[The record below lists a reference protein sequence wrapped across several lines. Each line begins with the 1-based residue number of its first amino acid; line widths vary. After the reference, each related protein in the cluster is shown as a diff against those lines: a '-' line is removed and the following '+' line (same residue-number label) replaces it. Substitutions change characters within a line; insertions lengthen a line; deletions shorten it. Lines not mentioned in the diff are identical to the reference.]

1 MLTDLKSNLASFRK
15 PMPADILMSPTTTN
29 SKSMTA
35 TPTKPTAEIDKTNTN
50 KSINYSSNLNS
61 IQTTVSSNL
70 VVPEV
75 NIIKSDLIIERS
87 SVNLKNNQSE
97 INYILPVLKNN
108 TSPVNNIRTK
118 VTTVNKVIQNIVFK
132 TPVLQNTMSSIIQ
145 YITPTIQNQQTSV
158 INYATPVLKN
168 NQSTIAVKSPVAVS
182 LSKLTGN
189 VFIKNI
195 TVTKVDQKRLETGYT
210 KQSPD
215 IFKSK
220 LDTTKLINY
229 SGTSIFTKS
238 FVDKSK
244 FNVDT
249 IKVYSQKTKFTKPI
263 INSSKLNLDSLP
275 SKFSPGKYT
284 PTKLYPES
292 ILKNTSTR
300 WKGNIPPAV
309 NFIVDTAA
317 KGFTVKYDSSK
328 FVGINGTTYTYPI
341 KGKSVLQV
349 GNYSLNNQL
358 GSGSPKVKSLG
369 FTSTKRYEDS
379 VKSNAQ
385 KSILGTW
392 AVTRRSPSPIDN
404 QYTKFDLQQASWN
417 PTYMKQP
424 YVTRGIQNG
433 VEPERWGSTFDD
445 GLIRGG
451 AVTAA
456 SRLLYDTIR
465 LGKFAASPKGLLW
478 ITKQV
483 GLGLTRPNGL
493 NRIQTGVKSLLSLAG
508 NATGVR
514 FPAHGAFSIT
524 KYEDAV
530 LGKGAVLP
538 ELGDR
543 LPKLKTKLFNG
554 SLIIDNS
561 WGGPN
566 SLYGIGTT
574 KISRVVDTKQN
585 AITVA
590 KQSYK
595 IFDIV
600 NGRSVLVKQL
610 NEADRFPKY
619 NIGYKYLSGFIPSLF
634 NNTKDTEFE
643 TRGSIY
649 QIDDIGLKTKL
660 KSFQDPGYATTED
673 WLNLKGSNADVAQWN
688 TTSYGQIPKKSK
700 RKSNVAL
707 DFRKLR
713 DGIDPE
719 SPNAQ
724 YQKTLEKTYGFGS
737 LDSAKT
743 SVPQQGKGSF
753 ITSLADLRNDKNA
766 LANNPNFKGDKIN
779 AIDIGTKSDIYEASK
794 DLIDFYFLGVAKNQ
808 AMAFRATLTG
818 LTDDFAPGWN
828 NINIMGRPDGSYI
841 YTSFERTVSFTFRVA
856 ALSRSEMIPIWRKL
870 NYLATYTMP
879 DFSTAR
885 ASGPMMRLTLG
896 NLFQETP
903 GFLNSFSITI
913 PDEATWDIA
922 EDADENNLAKQ
933 LPTVVDVSVGYTV
946 IADYRPQLGG
956 RAYSLSTKGANNK
969 DTDGNWL
976 FDSMDTVKVSKQ
988 SKVPVQKTGA

>member
-1 MLTDLKSNLASFRK
+1 MATTPAKEPANINIPKSTIIQPIKEVDTSNINE
-15 PMPADILMSPTTTN
+15 P
-29 SKSMTA
+29 
-35 TPTKPTAEIDKTNTN
+35 
-50 KSINYSSNLNS
+50 INYASNLNQINTLVES
-61 IQTTVSSNL
+61 QLTIPIITTIQ
-70 VVPEV
+70 
-75 NIIKSDLIIERS
+75 SDLIIERTTPK
-87 SVNLKNNQSE
+87 LQNNQAAL
-97 INYILPVLKNN
+97 INYTLPILKL
-108 TSPVNNIRTK
+108 TSKPTDNIRTK
-118 VTTVNKVIQNIVFK
+118 VISINKLIQQIAFK
-132 TPVLQNTMSSIIQ
+132 TPILKNTLTNTIKYTLPVLQN
-145 YITPTIQNQQTSV
+145 NQSV
-158 INYATPVLKN
+158 IE
-168 NQSTIAVKSPVAVS
+168 IKSPVSVS
-182 LSKLTGN
+182 VSKLTGN
-189 VFIKNI
+189 VFIKDI
-195 TVTKVDQKRLETGYT
+195 KITKVDQKRLETGYT

-220 LDTTKLINY
+220 LDTSKLISY

-263 INSSKLNLDSLP
+263 INSSKFNLDSLP

-300 WKGNIPPAV
+300 WKGNVPPAV

-358 GSGSPKVKSLG
+358 GTGSPKVKSLG
-369 FTSTKRYEDS
+369 FTSTKRYEDA
-379 VKSNAQ
+379 VNATAQ
-385 KSILGTW
+385 QSILGTW
-392 AVTRRSPSPIDN
+392 SVTRRSPSPIDD
-404 QYTKFDLQQASWN
+404 QYTKFNLQLESYN
-417 PTYMKQP
+417 PTYINQP
-424 YVTRGIQNG
+424 YITRGIQNG
-433 VEPERWGSTFDD
+433 LEPERWGSTFDD

-451 AVTAA
+451 AATAA
-456 SRLLYDTIR
+456 SRILYDTIR
-465 LGKFAASPKGLLW
+465 LGKYTSSPKGLLW
-478 ITKQV
+478 IAKQV

-508 NATGVR
+508 GATGLR
-514 FPAHGAFSIT
+514 FPAHGGTSII
-524 KYEDAV
+524 KYEDAIRALTLV
-530 LGKGAVLP
+530 FNTNSGR
-538 ELGDR
+538 GDR
-543 LPKLKTKLFNG
+543 LTELKSKLSNN
-554 SLIIDNS
+554 SLIIDDS
-561 WGGPN
+561 WGGPQ
-566 SLYGIGTT
+566 SVYGLGSTT
-574 KISRVVDTKQN
+574 LSRVVNTSQFAIANAKQN
-585 AITVA
+585 NYTA
-590 KQSYK
+590 KYRL
-595 IFDIV
+595 F
-600 NGRSVLVKQL
+600 N
-610 NEADRFPKY
+610 
-619 NIGYKYLSGFIPSLF
+619 KYLNNYIPSLF
-634 NNTKDTEFE
+634 NDTKAATTGFANQTITDVD
-643 TRGSIY
+643 RN
-649 QIDDIGLKTKL
+649 GLRKKL
-660 KSFQDPGYATTED
+660 DNFFDPGYATSDD
-673 WLNLKGSNADVAQWN
+673 WLNLKGPSADI
-688 TTSYGQIPKKSK
+688 TTWKTLSYGQIPKKTK
-700 RKSNVAL
+700 RKSNIAL
-707 DFRKLR
+707 DFKKLQ
-713 DGIDPE
+713 DNVDPD

-724 YQKTLEKTYGFGS
+724 IQNTLETKYGFGS

-743 SVPQQGKGSF
+743 SVPQKGKGSF
-753 ITSLADLRNDKNA
+753 ITSLNELRNDKNA
-766 LANNPNFKGDKIN
+766 LAKNPNFKGDKIN
-779 AIDIGTKSDIYEASK
+779 AVDIGIKSDIYDASN

-818 LTDDFAPGWN
+818 FTDDFSPGWN

-841 YTSFERTVSFTFRVA
+841 YTAFERTVSFTFRVA

-903 GFLNSFSITI
+903 GFLNSFSISI
-913 PDEATWDIA
+913 PDDATWDIA

-956 RAYSLSTKGANNK
+956 RAYSLSIKGANNK

-976 FDSMDTVKVSKQ
+976 FDSMDVVKVGKKSKA
-988 SKVPVQKTGA
+988 PVEKTGA

>member
-15 PMPADILMSPTTTN
+15 PMNVDTLISSTTPMAKPMATTPAKEPANINIP
-29 SKSMTA
+29 KSTIIQPIKEVD
-35 TPTKPTAEIDKTNTN
+35 TSNINEP
-50 KSINYSSNLNS
+50 INYASNLNQINTLVES
-61 IQTTVSSNL
+61 QLTIPIITTIQ
-70 VVPEV
+70 
-75 NIIKSDLIIERS
+75 SDLIIERTTPK
-87 SVNLKNNQSE
+87 LQNNQAAL
-97 INYILPVLKNN
+97 INYTLPILKL
-108 TSPVNNIRTK
+108 TSKPTDNIRTK
-118 VTTVNKVIQNIVFK
+118 VISINKLIQQIAFK
-132 TPVLQNTMSSIIQ
+132 TPILKNTLTNTIKYTLPVLQN
-145 YITPTIQNQQTSV
+145 NQSV
-158 INYATPVLKN
+158 IE
-168 NQSTIAVKSPVAVS
+168 IKSPVSVS
-182 LSKLTGN
+182 VSKLTGN
-189 VFIKNI
+189 VFIKDI
-195 TVTKVDQKRLETGYT
+195 KITKVDQKRLETGYT

-220 LDTTKLINY
+220 LDTSKLISY

-263 INSSKLNLDSLP
+263 INSSKFNLDSLP

-300 WKGNIPPAV
+300 WKGNVPPAV

-358 GSGSPKVKSLG
+358 GTGSPKVKSLG
-369 FTSTKRYEDS
+369 FTSTKRYEDA
-379 VKSNAQ
+379 VNATAQ
-385 KSILGTW
+385 QSILGTW
-392 AVTRRSPSPIDN
+392 SVTRRSPSPIDD
-404 QYTKFDLQQASWN
+404 QYTKFNLQLESYN
-417 PTYMKQP
+417 PTYINQP
-424 YVTRGIQNG
+424 YITRGIQNG
-433 VEPERWGSTFDD
+433 LEPERWGSTFDD

-451 AVTAA
+451 AATAA
-456 SRLLYDTIR
+456 SRILYDTIR
-465 LGKFAASPKGLLW
+465 LGKYTSSPKGLLW
-478 ITKQV
+478 IAKQV

-508 NATGVR
+508 GATGLR
-514 FPAHGAFSIT
+514 FPAHGGTSII
-524 KYEDAV
+524 KYEDAIRALTLV
-530 LGKGAVLP
+530 FNTNSGR
-538 ELGDR
+538 GDR
-543 LPKLKTKLFNG
+543 LTELKSKLSNN
-554 SLIIDNS
+554 SLIIDDS
-561 WGGPN
+561 WGGPQ
-566 SLYGIGTT
+566 SVYGLGSTT
-574 KISRVVDTKQN
+574 LSRVVNTSQFAIANAKQN
-585 AITVA
+585 NYTA
-590 KQSYK
+590 KYRL
-595 IFDIV
+595 F
-600 NGRSVLVKQL
+600 N
-610 NEADRFPKY
+610 
-619 NIGYKYLSGFIPSLF
+619 KYLNNYIPSLF
-634 NNTKDTEFE
+634 NDTKAATTGFANQTITDVD
-643 TRGSIY
+643 RN
-649 QIDDIGLKTKL
+649 GLRKKL
-660 KSFQDPGYATTED
+660 DNFFDPGYATSDD
-673 WLNLKGSNADVAQWN
+673 WLNLKGPSADI
-688 TTSYGQIPKKSK
+688 TTWKTLSYGQIPKKTK
-700 RKSNVAL
+700 RKSNIAL
-707 DFRKLR
+707 DFKKLQ
-713 DGIDPE
+713 DNVDPD

-724 YQKTLEKTYGFGS
+724 IQNTLETKYGFGS

-743 SVPQQGKGSF
+743 SVPQKGKGSF
-753 ITSLADLRNDKNA
+753 ITSLNELRNDKNA
-766 LANNPNFKGDKIN
+766 LAKNPNFKGDKIN
-779 AIDIGTKSDIYEASK
+779 AVDIGIKSDIYDASN

-818 LTDDFAPGWN
+818 FTDDFSPGWN

-841 YTSFERTVSFTFRVA
+841 YTAFERTVSFTFRVA

-903 GFLNSFSITI
+903 GFLNSFSISI
-913 PDEATWDIA
+913 PDDATWDIA

-956 RAYSLSTKGANNK
+956 RAYSLSIKGANNK

-976 FDSMDTVKVSKQ
+976 FDSMDVVKVGKKSKA
-988 SKVPVQKTGA
+988 PVEKTGA

>member
-15 PMPADILMSPTTTN
+15 PMNVDTLISSTTPMAKPMATTPAKEPANINIP
-29 SKSMTA
+29 KSTIIQPIKEVD
-35 TPTKPTAEIDKTNTN
+35 TSNINEP
-50 KSINYSSNLNS
+50 INYASNLNQINTLVES
-61 IQTTVSSNL
+61 QLTIPIITTIQ
-70 VVPEV
+70 
-75 NIIKSDLIIERS
+75 SDLIIERTTPK
-87 SVNLKNNQSE
+87 LQNNQAAL
-97 INYILPVLKNN
+97 INYTLPILKL
-108 TSPVNNIRTK
+108 TSKPTDNIRTK
-118 VTTVNKVIQNIVFK
+118 VISINKLIQQIAFK
-132 TPVLQNTMSSIIQ
+132 TPILKNTLTNTIKYTLPVLQN
-145 YITPTIQNQQTSV
+145 NQSV
-158 INYATPVLKN
+158 IE
-168 NQSTIAVKSPVAVS
+168 IKSPVSVS
-182 LSKLTGN
+182 VSKLTGN
-189 VFIKNI
+189 VFIKDI
-195 TVTKVDQKRLETGYT
+195 KITKVDQKRLETGYT

-220 LDTTKLINY
+220 LDTSKLISY

-263 INSSKLNLDSLP
+263 INSSKYNLDSLP

-300 WKGNIPPAV
+300 WKGNVPPAV

-358 GSGSPKVKSLG
+358 GTGSPKVKSLG
-369 FTSTKRYEDS
+369 FTSTKRYEDA
-379 VKSNAQ
+379 VKATAQ
-385 KSILGTW
+385 QSILGTW
-392 AVTRRSPSPIDN
+392 SVTRRSPSPIDD
-404 QYTKFDLQQASWN
+404 QYTKFNLQLESYN
-417 PTYMKQP
+417 PTYINQP
-424 YVTRGIQNG
+424 YITRGIQNG
-433 VEPERWGSTFDD
+433 LEPERWGSTFDD

-451 AVTAA
+451 AATAA
-456 SRLLYDTIR
+456 SRILYDTIR
-465 LGKFAASPKGLLW
+465 LGKYTSSPKGLLW
-478 ITKQV
+478 IAKQV

-508 NATGVR
+508 GATGLR
-514 FPAHGAFSIT
+514 FPAHGGTSII
-524 KYEDAV
+524 KYEDAIRALTLV
-530 LGKGAVLP
+530 FNTNSGR
-538 ELGDR
+538 GDR
-543 LPKLKTKLFNG
+543 LTELKSKLSNN
-554 SLIIDNS
+554 SLIIDDS
-561 WGGPN
+561 WGGPQ
-566 SLYGIGTT
+566 SVYGLGSTT
-574 KISRVVDTKQN
+574 LSRVVNTSQFAIANAKQN
-585 AITVA
+585 NYTA
-590 KQSYK
+590 KYRL
-595 IFDIV
+595 F
-600 NGRSVLVKQL
+600 N
-610 NEADRFPKY
+610 
-619 NIGYKYLSGFIPSLF
+619 KYLNNYIPSLF
-634 NNTKDTEFE
+634 NDTKAATTGFANQTITDVD
-643 TRGSIY
+643 RN
-649 QIDDIGLKTKL
+649 GLRKKL
-660 KSFQDPGYATTED
+660 DNFFDPGYATSDD
-673 WLNLKGSNADVAQWN
+673 WLNLKGSSADI
-688 TTSYGQIPKKSK
+688 TTWKTLSYGQIPKKTK
-700 RKSNVAL
+700 RKSNIAL
-707 DFRKLR
+707 DFKKLQ
-713 DGIDPE
+713 DNVDPD

-724 YQKTLEKTYGFGS
+724 IQNTLETKYGFGS

-743 SVPQQGKGSF
+743 SVPQKGKGSF
-753 ITSLADLRNDKNA
+753 ITSLNELRNDKNA
-766 LANNPNFKGDKIN
+766 LAKNPNFKGDKIN
-779 AIDIGTKSDIYEASK
+779 AVDIGIKSDIYDASN

-818 LTDDFAPGWN
+818 FTDDFSPGWN

-841 YTSFERTVSFTFRVA
+841 YTAFERTVSFTFRVA

-903 GFLNSFSITI
+903 GFLNSFSISI
-913 PDEATWDIA
+913 PDDATWDIA

-956 RAYSLSTKGANNK
+956 RAYSLSIKGANNK

-976 FDSMDTVKVSKQ
+976 FDSMDVVKVGKKSKA
-988 SKVPVQKTGA
+988 PVEKTGA